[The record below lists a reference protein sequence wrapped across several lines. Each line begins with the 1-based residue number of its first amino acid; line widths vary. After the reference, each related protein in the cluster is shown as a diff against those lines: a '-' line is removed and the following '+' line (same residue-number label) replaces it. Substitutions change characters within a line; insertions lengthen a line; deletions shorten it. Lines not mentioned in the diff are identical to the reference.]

1 MMGKHLVTQMM
12 KVNKVKTI
20 KVLIFFLL
28 YNLTNGQNSSDA
40 ILSDLNIVL
49 EQAFNDSID
58 YDKKLKSLKNQYY
71 LLNKIENDSTRLR
84 NKFKVVNRVIHLRNL
99 KHKLEFLTDIKFDAY
114 DVKDSYNIARVH
126 NYLGDFYLTEF
137 VLDSALFHINKSEK
151 LFLEINDKT
160 YLSYNYSSKASIY
173 MIIND
178 YNKSLE
184 YDFQALRLAIEKNNL
199 NAIITSY
206 TSIFI
211 TQGKLKN
218 EEKTFEYFEKAIKL
232 LDENKDY
239 FKHRYYTSKPEKQNL
254 LGVALEEMG
263 NYKLAEK
270 YYKEAASAE
279 NLKEIYPSL
288 HAALIDNLAYIRYLQ
303 GDSIGVKK
311 ELERALFL
319 KDSLNTPGL
328 TVKTK
333 YRLAKLH
340 YDNGELEKS
349 TAYAYKALNTA
360 KTHSQTSY
368 VLQSIQQLALS
379 EPENQAAHFQEYIR
393 LNDSIIDAERVQR
406 DKFARIEFETEQ
418 LEKDNI
424 LVKLDNQKLVN
435 RNIIIASAGLFSL
448 MLLGFAYYNYRKKA
462 QRKLLLLQQQEQA
475 TKEEILDL
483 IMHQKQ
489 AVAKA
494 KTEEQNRIAKD
505 LHDDISGTLSS
516 LNLQLHVFGKKH
528 IPEEGKALFE
538 KYTNQIKDTQQRVR
552 EISHELSQEKRFEKM
567 DFGLAIQGLLQPLMD
582 QGTQVNIDYNS
593 TFDWSHVG
601 LPVKLESFRILQEA
615 ITNISKY
622 AKASEVNLN
631 FSIENEVYC
640 FALSDNGIGFDTSSN
655 KAKGIGL
662 KNMQKRSA
670 RLKGKLTIFSKPNKG
685 TSIKFEVELPKV
697 EKSFF

>member
-1 MMGKHLVTQMM
+1 MREIK
-12 KVNKVKTI
+12 KTS
-20 KVLIFFLL
+20 LAFFLL
-28 YNLTNGQNSSDA
+28 FNFCYSQDNADSLLSS
-40 ILSDLNIVL
+40 LNIVL
-49 EQAFNDSID
+49 KEAYNDSID
-58 YDKKLKSLKNQYY
+58 YDNKLKSLKNQYY

-84 NKFKVVNRVIHLRNL
+84 NKFKVVNRVIYLRGL
-99 KHKLEFLTDIKFDAY
+99 KHELEFLTDIKYDAY
-114 DVKDSYNIARVH
+114 DVNDLYNIARVH
-126 NYLGDFYLTEF
+126 NYLGDSYLNEF
-137 VLDSALFHINKSEK
+137 VLDSALYHINKSEK
-151 LFLEINDKT
+151 KFTELNDLT
-160 YLSYNYSSKASIY
+160 YLSYCYKSNAKIY
-173 MIIND
+173 LHIND
-178 YNKSLE
+178 YNKALE
-184 YDFQALRLAIEKNNL
+184 YNFKALKISQEQDDLFIL
-199 NAIITSY
+199 FYSY
-206 TSIFI
+206 ANIFR
-211 TQGKLKN
+211 TQGMLKN
-218 EEKTFEYFEKAIKL
+218 EEKTLEYFEKAMSIL
-232 LDENKDY
+232 ENNKDY
-239 FKHRYYTSKPEKQNL
+239 FKKSYINQKSQKQNL

-263 NYKLAEK
+263 NYTLAEE
-270 YYKEAASAE
+270 YYKKAASAA

-319 KDSLNTPGL
+319 KDSLNKPGL

-340 YDNGELEKS
+340 YDSGELEKS
-349 TAYAYKALNTA
+349 KEYAYKALTTA

-368 VLQSIQQLALS
+368 VLLSIQQLALS
-379 EPENQAAHFQEYIR
+379 EPEKQAEHFQEYIR
-393 LNDSIIDAERVQR
+393 LNDSIINAERVQR
-406 DKFARIEFETEQ
+406 DKFARIEYETEQ

-424 LVKLDNQKLVN
+424 QAKLDNQKLAN
-435 RNIIIASAGLFSL
+435 RNIIIASASMFSL
-448 MLLGFAYYNYRKKA
+448 LLLGFVYYNYRKKA
-462 QRKLLLLQQQEQA
+462 QRKLFLLEQQEQE
-475 TKEEILDL
+475 TKAEILDL

-528 IPEEGKALFE
+528 ISEEGKALFE

-567 DFGLAIQGLLQPLMD
+567 DFGLAIQGLLQPLID
-582 QGTQVNIDYNS
+582 QGTQVNLDYNS
-593 TFDWSHVG
+593 TFDWSHVS

-631 FSIENEVYC
+631 FSIENEVYY

-662 KNMQKRSA
+662 TNMQKRSA
-670 RLKGKLTIFSKPNKG
+670 RLKGKLTIFSKPNEG

>member
-1 MMGKHLVTQMM
+1 MMGKPIVILMM
-12 KVNKVKTI
+12 KTKPKVKTI
-20 KVLIFFLL
+20 NFIFSFLFFG
-28 YNLTNGQNSSDA
+28 YSFSQSVSDSILTS
-40 ILSDLNIVL
+40 LNIVL
-49 EQAFNDSID
+49 EQAYNDSID
-58 YDKKLKSLKNQYY
+58 YDNKLKHLKNHYY

-84 NKFKVVNRVIHLRNL
+84 NKFKVVNRISYL
-99 KHKLEFLTDIKFDAY
+99 KDKEHEYAFLTDIKYDAY

-126 NYLGDFYLTEF
+126 NYLGDYFMSQF
-137 VLDSALFHINKSEK
+137 ILDSALFHISKSEK
-151 LFLEINDKT
+151 LFLEIGDKT
-160 YLSYNYSSKASIY
+160 YLSYNYSSKSQIY
-173 MIIND
+173 LYIND
-178 YNKSLE
+178 YNKALE
-184 YDFQALRLAIEKNNL
+184 YDFLSLKLAQEENKL
-199 NAIITSY
+199 NAMFWAYSN
-206 TSIFI
+206 IFI

-263 NYKLAEK
+263 NYALAEE

-349 TAYAYKALNTA
+349 KAYAYEALITA
-360 KTHSQTSY
+360 KTYSQTSY

-379 EPENQAAHFQEYIR
+379 EPEKQATHFQEYIR
-393 LNDSIIDAERVQR
+393 LNDSIIEAERIQR
-406 DKFARIEFETEQ
+406 NKFARIEYETEQ

-424 LVKLDNQKLVN
+424 LVKLDNQKLAN

-448 MLLGFAYYNYRKKA
+448 LLFGFVYYNYRKKA

-483 IMHQKQ
+483 IIQQKYELSL
-489 AVAKA
+489 AKSN
-494 KTEEQNRIAKD
+494 EQQRISRD
-505 LHDDISGTLSS
+505 LHDDVSGKLSS
-516 LNLQLHVFGKKH
+516 INLNLFSFKRKVLKDHYPLFDKNLIELQ
-528 IPEEGKALFE
+528 ALQ
-538 KYTNQIKDTQQRVR
+538 KRVR
-552 EISHELSQEKRFEKM
+552 EISHDLNQEQHFENT
-567 DFGLAIQGLLQPLMD
+567 DFGLAVKGVLENLKEQE
-582 QGTQVNIDYNS
+582 IDVEYSNS
-593 TFDWSHVG
+593 KSFKWNEIPTK
-601 LPVKLESFRILQEA
+601 VKLQLFRVLQEA
-615 ITNISKY
+615 TANILKH
-622 AKASEVNLN
+622 AQATQVT
-631 FSIENEVYC
+631 FMADRNEDS
-640 FALSDNGIGFDTSSN
+640 AILILKDNGIGFNPASTT
-655 KAKGIGL
+655 KGMGL
-662 KNMQKRSA
+662 QNMQKRMHQVGS
-670 RLKGKLTIFSKPNKG
+670 KLSITSQKEKG
-685 TSIKFEVELPKV
+685 TEIRIHIKIEATVDKFL
-697 EKSFF
+697 

>member
-1 MMGKHLVTQMM
+1 MMGM
-12 KVNKVKTI
+12 KIMTLKKLNKVKTI
-20 KVLIFFLL
+20 KILFFFLSF
-28 YNLTNGQNSSDA
+28 NFIDAQNNSKTILT
-40 ILSDLNIVL
+40 DLEVVL
-49 EQAFNDSID
+49 EQAYNDSIE

-84 NKFKVVNRVIHLRNL
+84 NKFKVVNRISYL
-99 KHKLEFLTDIKFDAY
+99 KDKDYEYEFLTDIKFDAY
-114 DVKDSYNIARVH
+114 DVNDSYNIARVH
-126 NYLGDFYLTEF
+126 NYIGDFYLTEF

-151 LFLEINDKT
+151 LFLEIGDKT
-160 YLSYNYSSKASIY
+160 YLSYNYSSKAQLFFF
-173 MIIND
+173 IND
-178 YNKSLE
+178 YNKALE
-184 YDFQALRLAIEKNNL
+184 YDFLSLKLAEEENKKNAMFWAYSN
-199 NAIITSY
+199 
-206 TSIFI
+206 IFT

-218 EEKTFEYFEKAIKL
+218 EGKTFEYYEKAMQVL
-232 LDENKDY
+232 EDNKEELANI
-239 FKHRYYTSKPEKQNL
+239 YYTSKPEKQNL

-263 NYKLAEK
+263 NYALAEE

-319 KDSLNTPGL
+319 KDSLNKPGL

-340 YDNGELEKS
+340 YDSGELEKS
-349 TAYAYKALNTA
+349 KEYAYKALTTA

-368 VLQSIQQLALS
+368 VLLAIQQLALS
-379 EPENQAAHFQEYIR
+379 EPEKQAEHFQEYIR
-393 LNDSIIDAERVQR
+393 LNDSIINAERVQR
-406 DKFARIEFETEQ
+406 DKFARIEYETEQ

-424 LVKLDNQKLVN
+424 QAKLDNQKLAN
-435 RNIIIASAGLFSL
+435 RNIIIASASMFILL
-448 MLLGFAYYNYRKKA
+448 LLGFVYYNYRKKA
-462 QRKLLLLQQQEQA
+462 QRKLFLLEQQEQE
-475 TKEEILDL
+475 TKAEILDL

-567 DFGLAIQGLLQPLMD
+567 DFGLAIQGLLQPLID
-582 QGTQVNIDYNS
+582 QGTQVNIDYNT
-593 TFDWSHVG
+593 TFDWSHVS

-631 FSIENEVYC
+631 FSIENAVYC
-640 FALSDNGIGFDTSSN
+640 FALSDNGIGFDASSN

-662 KNMQKRSA
+662 TNMQKRSA
-670 RLKGKLTIFSKPNKG
+670 RLKGKLTIFSKPNEG

>member
-1 MMGKHLVTQMM
+1 MGKHLVILMM

-137 VLDSALFHINKSEK
+137 VLDSALYHINKSEK
-151 LFLEINDKT
+151 LFLDIGDKT
-160 YLSYNYSSKASIY
+160 YLSYNYSSKANAY

-184 YDFQALRLAIEKNNL
+184 YDFQALKLATEKNNL

-206 TSIFI
+206 TSIFR

-218 EEKTFEYFEKAIKL
+218 EEKTFEYFEKAMQVL
-232 LDENKDY
+232 ENNKDY

-254 LGVALEEMG
+254 LGAALEEMG
-263 NYKLAEK
+263 NYALAEK

-279 NLKEIYPSL
+279 NLKEIYPAL
-288 HAALIDNLAYIRYLQ
+288 YAALIDNLAFIRYLQ
-303 GDSIGVKK
+303 GDSIGVKN

-319 KDSLNTPGL
+319 KDSLEKPGL

-340 YDNGELEKS
+340 YDSGELEKS
-349 TAYAYKALNTA
+349 KAYAYKALNTA

-379 EPENQAAHFQEYIR
+379 EPEKQAAHFQEYIR
-393 LNDSIIDAERVQR
+393 LNDSIIAEERVQR
-406 DKFARIEFETEQ
+406 DKFARIEYETEQ

-424 LVKLDNQKLVN
+424 LVTLDNQKLAN
-435 RNIIIASAGLFSL
+435 RNIIIGSAGLISL
-448 MLLGFAYYNYRKKA
+448 LLLGFVYYNYRKKA
-462 QRKLLLLQQQEQA
+462 QRKLWLLQQQELT

-483 IMHQKQ
+483 MMHQKQ
-489 AVAKA
+489 SVAKA
-494 KTEEQNRIAKD
+494 KTEEQNRIAKN
-505 LHDDISGTLSS
+505 LHDDVSGTLSS
-516 LNLQLHVFGKKH
+516 LSLQLHVFGKTYIKD
-528 IPEEGKALFE
+528 GKELFD
-538 KYTNQIKDTQQRVR
+538 KYTHQLKDTQQRVR
-552 EISHELSQEKRFEKM
+552 EISHELSEEKRFEKM
-567 DFGLAIQGLLQPLMD
+567 DFGLAIQGLMQPLRD
-582 QGTQVNIDYNS
+582 RETIVNINYNP
-593 TFDWSHVG
+593 TFDWSQVG
-601 LPVKLESFRILQEA
+601 LKVKLESFRILQES
-615 ITNISKY
+615 ITNIIKY

-631 FSIENEVYC
+631 FSIKNEVYR
-640 FALSDNGIGFDTSSN
+640 FELSDNGVGFDASSN
-655 KAKGIGL
+655 KSKGIGL
-662 KNMQKRSA
+662 KNMQKRA
-670 RLKGKLTIFSKPNKG
+670 NQLEAKLSIFSLPNHG
-685 TSIKFEVELPKV
+685 TSITFEAQLPKP
-697 EKSFF
+697 EKTFF